1 MKYMSIDTKNISKEQ
16 AEEMVSYLR
25 KRVDFNNL
33 LNKHVRKFMKD
44 KPHFNGYHDEPT
56 EEMRNDLLLILSGNA
71 LCDMSWMDLGD
82 KKEYA
87 SYCREIY
94 GQVYSPAV
102 NTYILE
108 RIHRLEKHIET
119 LTSAEGSEKEEHD
132 GFSVERD
139 LGQNRVNIR
148 FDDIPDYETR
158 AILKSN
164 GFRWSPY
171 MTAWTRTLTDNAEHS
186 LRKVIDELEGSN
198 Q

>member
-1 MKYMSIDTKNISKEQ
+1 MRYMSVDTKNISKEQ

-119 LTSAEGSEKEEHD
+119 LSSAEGATKEEHGD
-132 GFSVERD
+132 FTVERD
-139 LGQNRVNIR
+139 LESNRVNIR
-148 FDDIPDYETR
+148 FDSIPEPEVR
-158 AILKSN
+158 ATLKSN

-171 MTAWTRTLTDNAEHS
+171 LSAWTRTLTGNAEYS
-186 LRKVIDELEGSN
+186 LSKVIKELEGN
-198 Q
+198 D